1 MHGREQRR
9 RRKEEPIGLRETME
23 FLTGWVLLHFRM
35 HFRNLLNKYQKLPKR
50 DFDIMFGARK
60 SMERCC
66 WPRQGRSALLNLAV
80 DILKERAMRRKST
93 AWSKV
98 CTGLDNSKIM
108 RTDNVPSMF
117 AGLDIVPK

>member
-1 MHGREQRR
+1 
-9 RRKEEPIGLRETME
+9 
-23 FLTGWVLLHFRM
+23 
-35 HFRNLLNKYQKLPKR
+35 
-50 DFDIMFGARK
+50 MFGARK

-66 WPRQGRSALLNLAV
+66 WPRQGWSALLNLAV

-98 CTGLDNSKIM
+98 YTGLGNSKIVG
-108 RTDNVPSMF
+108 TGSVPSMF